1 MIDSMRTK
9 MEVTE
14 ARNWSLVSICIIL
27 IVLGRALVVLAVMN
41 IALFGWW
48 SLLIGASG
56 ATTVAA
62 AIMSIVK
69 NDPSWILL
77 DLILP
82 G

>member
-1 MIDSMRTK
+1 MRTK
-9 MEVTE
+9 KKVPE
-14 ARNWSLVSICIIL
+14 ARNWALVFICAIL
-27 IVLGRALVVLAVMN
+27 IVLGGALAVLAVIN

-48 SLLIGASG
+48 SLLVGAG
-56 ATTVAA
+56 GVTTVAA
-62 AIMSIVK
+62 AIMSIIK

>member
-1 MIDSMRTK
+1 

>member
-1 MIDSMRTK
+1 MRTK